1 MGKRRIVISQ
11 KIQGIV
17 LKLLTQRNLLLVW
30 EVAICIRKHQKD
42 RNKKNSS
49 SRMEF
54 MIVVS
59 IIMRTKRTKRIIA
72 RIGMIW
78 ILNSSMIR
86 KISKATGRIR
96 IVMKMHLSWSLM
108 KMKIEEQ
115 KEKDIYFKISTKVFL
130 YRWCLLPC
138 YFMLSSLKG

>member
-11 KIQGIV
+11 KIQEIV
-17 LKLLTQRNLLLVW
+17 LKLQTQRNLLEW
-30 EVAICIRKHQKD
+30 GVAICIRKRQKD
-42 RNKKNSS
+42 RNKSS

-54 MIVVS
+54 MIIVC
-59 IIMRTKRTKRIIA
+59 IIMRTKRTNRITAKIE
-72 RIGMIW
+72 MIW

>member
-11 KIQGIV
+11 KIQEIV
-17 LKLLTQRNLLLVW
+17 LKLQTQRNLLEW
-30 EVAICIRKHQKD
+30 GVAICIRKRQKD
-42 RNKKNSS
+42 RNKSS

-54 MIVVS
+54 MIIVC
-59 IIMRTKRTKRIIA
+59 IIMRTKRTNRITAKIE
-72 RIGMIW
+72 MIW

-115 KEKDIYFKISTKVFL
+115 KETDIYFKISTKVFL